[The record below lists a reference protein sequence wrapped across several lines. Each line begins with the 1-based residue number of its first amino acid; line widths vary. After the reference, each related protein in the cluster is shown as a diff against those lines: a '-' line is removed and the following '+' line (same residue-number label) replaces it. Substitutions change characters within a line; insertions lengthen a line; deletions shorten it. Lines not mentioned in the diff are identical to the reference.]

1 MSKITKIGNDRLDD
15 YLCNVSASGLGL
27 YLKTRSSSLYRY
39 ILESFVQIMFAWV
52 PTLIGIAM
60 RYLFYSLIFQKES
73 ARPVIENSVEFL
85 YARNIKFG
93 NSVYIDSGCRLHAS
107 IAAIEIGNNSRIMR
121 NAYLYTAGANSRC
134 GEGIYIG
141 NKSWIGINSVL
152 MSGQG
157 GIFIGDNVILAPNV
171 IIVPGDH
178 DFKDIAATTA
188 EQQYTGKPIHIHD
201 NVWVGAN
208 AVIVGGVTVGKHA
221 VIAAG
226 SVVTKDVPAYTVV
239 GGVPAKTI
247 ERFDGNE
254 NSTI

>member
-1 MSKITKIGNDRLDD
+1 
-15 YLCNVSASGLGL
+15 
-27 YLKTRSSSLYRY
+27 
-39 ILESFVQIMFAWV
+39 
-52 PTLIGIAM
+52 
-60 RYLFYSLIFQKES
+60 
-73 ARPVIENSVEFL
+73 VIENSVEFL

-93 NSVYIDSGCRLHAS
+93 NSVYIDSSCRLHAS

-157 GIFIGDNVILAPNV
+157 GLFIGNNVILAPNV
-171 IIVPGDH
+171 IIVTGDH
-178 DFKDIAATTA
+178 DFKNIAATTA
-188 EQQYTGKPIHIHD
+188 EQQYIGRPIHIHD
-201 NVWVGAN
+201 NVWIGAN
-208 AVIVGGVTVGKHA
+208 AVIVGGVTIGKHS

-247 ERFDGNE
+247 ERFNDNE
-254 NSTI
+254 NSTM